1 MRPIQ
6 HVCTISTADDAAT
19 CSYRSVVTGHDSDPA
34 ELHRRFE
41 ELVAGMNLDDL
52 KGLAGQIRSFPDRIL
67 ATPEQRLSLR
77 KPRQKEAAIFR
88 VRVDLE
94 HAKPPIWR
102 RLDVRSDIG
111 LDVFHQVLQI
121 AFGWTDCHLHR
132 FAIGGSPFDENSE
145 LFLCPY
151 DVEECEDDGTPTKD
165 ATLDETLSTPGDVL
179 RYCYDYGDSWDLRI
193 ALESVRPLEESVP
206 VAVCIVG
213 RRAAP
218 PEDSGGLRDAADLAP
233 ILEDPA
239 HFDIAEINR
248 QLDDQPLTD
257 G

>member
-1 MRPIQ
+1 MSIW
-6 HVCTISTADDAAT
+6 STPSRQFGDVWT
-19 CSYRSVVTGHDSDPA
+19 CGPTSDSTFSTRCCKSPS
-34 ELHRRFE
+34 
-41 ELVAGMNLDDL
+41 AG
-52 KGLAGQIRSFPDRIL
+52 RI
-67 ATPEQRLSLR
+67 
-77 KPRQKEAAIFR
+77 
-88 VRVDLE
+88 
-94 HAKPPIWR
+94 
-102 RLDVRSDIG
+102 
-111 LDVFHQVLQI
+111 
-121 AFGWTDCHLHR
+121 CHLHR

-151 DVEECEDDGTPTKD
+151 DVEEGEDDGTPTKD

-193 ALESVRPLEESVP
+193 ALESVRPVEESAP
-206 VAVCIVG
+206 VAVCIDG

>member
-1 MRPIQ
+1 LFG
-6 HVCTISTADDAAT
+6 
-19 CSYRSVVTGHDSDPA
+19 YRSVVTGRDSDPA

-41 ELVAGMNLDDL
+41 EIVAGMNLDDL
-52 KGLAGQIRSFPDRIL
+52 KGLASQILSFPDRIL
-67 ATPEQRLSLR
+67 TNPEQRPSLR
-77 KPRQKEAAIFR
+77 KPRRSEPAILR

-111 LDVFHQVLQI
+111 LDVFHQVLQS
-121 AFGWTDCHLHR
+121 AFGWTDSHLHR
-132 FAIGGSPFDENSE
+132 FALGGSPFDSNTE

-151 DVEECEDDGTPTKD
+151 DVEEGEDDGTPAKD

-193 ALESVRPLEESVP
+193 ALESVRPFDESAL
-206 VAVCIVG
+206 VAVCING

-218 PEDSGGLRDAADLAP
+218 PEDCGGLREAADLAQ
-233 ILEDPA
+233 ILDDPT
-239 HFDIAEINR
+239 HFDVDEINR
-248 QLDDQPLTD
+248 LLYRQPLTD